1 MPVTAIRVRLV
12 DREGGTRMEMRA
24 MFESREDMDKW
35 VATGAVEG
43 LQEAVGQID
52 ALLASESA

>member
-1 MPVTAIRVRLV
+1 MPVSTIRVRLV

-24 MFESREDMDKW
+24 KFESREDMDKW
-35 VATGAVEG
+35 VDTGSVEG

-52 ALLASESA
+52 ALLV